1 MPHPRRLSGARTED
15 CAVRLASRLRFKW
28 PGTSE
33 LIISLLIAGLG
44 WISGQALSR
53 IDQDLRI
60 IHTEYTLGAA
70 DIAHISADAMR
81 YRSVIIRSL
90 EAESKDN
97 FERIIEALPVQ
108 RARIQ
113 HAVDRYAAASLR
125 VSRSGRSEEK
135 DIQAVRESLDQ
146 YFHAASQTIQLLNQ
160 EWNATSPAERAELR
174 RKAEI
179 HAADNAGP
187 KIIQVSLALDRLL
200 ETVAEVA
207 KDMRDQG
214 TKTIRTTSALL
225 VGGSFFIALLN
236 LLLSRPSPQPGSKRD
251 MLDESEPGRSES
263 TRRPTEA
270 GHGRSRRRADFAHP
284 CSIPSTVP
292 ATVPPASHP

>member
-1 MPHPRRLSGARTED
+1 LSSIEELS
-15 CAVRLASRLRFKW
+15 VELASRFRFTW
-28 PGTSE
+28 PRTPQ

-44 WISGQALSR
+44 WISGQALSQ

-81 YRSVIIRSL
+81 YRNIIIRSL
-90 EAESKDN
+90 EAESKKE
-97 FERIIEALPVQ
+97 FERITESLPAQ

-146 YFHAASQTIQLLNQ
+146 YFHAASKTIQLLNQ
-160 EWNATSPAERAELR
+160 EWNATSPSERAELR

-187 KIIQVSLALDRLL
+187 KIIQISLALDRLL

-207 KDMRDQG
+207 KDMRDEG
-214 TKTIRTTSALL
+214 TRTIRTTSAIL

-236 LLLSRPSPQPGSKRD
+236 LFLSRQPSQSGSEPRMIRSEPVRTEPAPRSAGAGAGPSPALR
-251 MLDESEPGRSES
+251 LTNE
-263 TRRPTEA
+263 
-270 GHGRSRRRADFAHP
+270 
-284 CSIPSTVP
+284 
-292 ATVPPASHP
+292 

>member
-1 MPHPRRLSGARTED
+1 
-15 CAVRLASRLRFKW
+15 VRLASRLRFNR
-28 PGTSE
+28 PATPQ

-44 WISGQALSR
+44 WISGQALSQ

-81 YRSVIIRSL
+81 YRNVIIRSL
-90 EAESKDN
+90 EAETKKD
-97 FERIIEALPVQ
+97 FERIIEALPIQ

-125 VSRSGRSEEK
+125 VSHSGRSEEK

-146 YFHAASQTIQLLNQ
+146 YFHAASNTIELLNQ

-179 HAADNAGP
+179 YAADNAGP
-187 KIIQVSLALDRLL
+187 KVIQVSLALDRLL

-207 KDMRDQG
+207 KDMRDEG
-214 TKTIRTTSALL
+214 TRTIRTTSAVL

-236 LLLSRPSPQPGSKRD
+236 LFLSSRSPHPGQKQGELDDSKPA
-251 MLDESEPGRSES
+251 SPGPARL
-263 TRRPTEA
+263 PAEA
-270 GHGRSRRRADFAHP
+270 GHRRS
-284 CSIPSTVP
+284 P
-292 ATVPPASHP
+292 ALRLTNE

>member
-1 MPHPRRLSGARTED
+1 
-15 CAVRLASRLRFKW
+15 VRLASRIRVNR
-28 PGTSE
+28 PGTPQI
-33 LIISLLIAGLG
+33 IISLLIAGLG
-44 WISGQALSR
+44 WISGQALSQ

-81 YRSVIIRSL
+81 YRNVIIRSL
-90 EAESKDN
+90 EAESKKD
-97 FERIIEALPVQ
+97 FERTIEALPIQ

-160 EWNATSPAERAELR
+160 EWNASSPAERAELR
-174 RKAEI
+174 RRAEI

-187 KIIQVSLALDRLL
+187 KVIQVSLALDRLL

-207 KDMRDQG
+207 KDMRDEG
-214 TKTIRTTSALL
+214 TRTIRTTSALL

-236 LLLSRPSPQPGSKRD
+236 LFVSRQPSQTGAKPSVADR
-251 MLDESEPGRSES
+251 SEPAHSVPA
-263 TRRPTEA
+263 RRPAEA
-270 GHGRSRRRADFAHP
+270 GTG
-284 CSIPSTVP
+284 
-292 ATVPPASHP
+292 ASAALRLTNE

>member
-1 MPHPRRLSGARTED
+1 VGIG
-15 CAVRLASRLRFKW
+15 SRLRFAW
-28 PGTSE
+28 PSAPQLT
-33 LIISLLIAGLG
+33 ISILIAGLG

-81 YRSVIIRSL
+81 YRNTIIRSL
-90 EAESKDN
+90 EADSRKE
-97 FERIIEALPVQ
+97 FERITESLPSQ

-146 YFHAASQTIQLLNQ
+146 YFHAASRTIQLLTQ
-160 EWNATSPAERAELR
+160 EWNASSPAESAELR
-174 RKAEI
+174 RNAEI

-200 ETVAEVA
+200 ETVSEVA
-207 KDMRDQG
+207 KDMRDEG
-214 TKTIRTTSALL
+214 TKTIRTTSAFL
-225 VGGSFFIALLN
+225 VGGSFCIALLN
-236 LLLSRPSPQPGSKRD
+236 LFLMR
-251 MLDESEPGRSES
+251 PGRHPKEEPNADL
-263 TRRPTEA
+263 PTGQKTPQNSA
-270 GHGRSRRRADFAHP
+270 
-284 CSIPSTVP
+284 P
-292 ATVPPASHP
+292 ALRLTGE

>member
-1 MPHPRRLSGARTED
+1 MG
-15 CAVRLASRLRFKW
+15 LASRIRVRW
-28 PGTSE
+28 PGTPQV
-33 LIISLLIAGLG
+33 IISLLIAGLG
-44 WISGQALSR
+44 WISGQALSQ

-81 YRSVIIRSL
+81 YRNVIIRSL
-90 EAESKDN
+90 EAESKKD
-97 FERIIEALPVQ
+97 FERTIEALPIQ

-146 YFHAASQTIQLLNQ
+146 YFHAASKTIQLLNQ
-160 EWNATSPAERAELR
+160 EWNASSPSERAELR

-187 KIIQVSLALDRLL
+187 KVIQVSLALDRLL

-207 KDMRDQG
+207 KDMRDEG

-236 LLLSRPSPQPGSKRD
+236 LFVSRQSPLTGARPNVVDRSEPARSTQARRPAEAGTGPSPALR
-251 MLDESEPGRSES
+251 LTNE
-263 TRRPTEA
+263 
-270 GHGRSRRRADFAHP
+270 
-284 CSIPSTVP
+284 
-292 ATVPPASHP
+292 

>member
-1 MPHPRRLSGARTED
+1 MYRENGD
-15 CAVRLASRLRFKW
+15 MGLASRIRVTR
-28 PGTSE
+28 PSTPQ

-44 WISGQALSR
+44 WISGQALSQ
-53 IDQDLRI
+53 IDEDLRI

-81 YRSVIIRSL
+81 YRNVIIRSL
-90 EAESKDN
+90 EAESKKD
-97 FERIIEALPVQ
+97 FERTIEALPIQ

-160 EWNATSPAERAELR
+160 EWNAASPGERADLR
-174 RKAEI
+174 RRAEI

-187 KIIQVSLALDRLL
+187 KVIQVSLALDRLL

-207 KDMRDQG
+207 KDMRDEG

-236 LLLSRPSPQPGSKRD
+236 LFVSRRTPQHDVTPSV
-251 MLDESEPGRSES
+251 LDRSE
-263 TRRPTEA
+263 TA
-270 GHGRSRRRADFAHP
+270 RS
-284 CSIPSTVP
+284 VP
-292 ATVPPASHP
+292 AGRPAETGTGASAALRLTNE